1 MIDPGTPAPVMPLAG
16 NSAQAKARAADWVR
30 AMGIEAIDIGG
41 IEHARVTEQMVV
53 LMLNNQFSDGPKY
66 AIEFR
71 RLD

>member
-1 MIDPGTPAPVMPLAG
+1 
-16 NSAQAKARAADWVR
+16 
-30 AMGIEAIDIGG
+30 MGIEAIDIGG

-66 AIEFR
+66 AIDFR